1 MISMAYAFFGSIWS
15 FVKFIWSSIIVVAI
29 VQVSVAFA
37 SDDNYRNQLVK
48 TANSVLNWMISHPWS
63 LIALLIFVVIT
74 PVSGLLAWAAK
85 SRDEEMKAA
94 KRDLNRN
101 KQIYLVRPVE

>member
-1 MISMAYAFFGSIWS
+1 MAYAFFGSIWS
-15 FVKFIWSSIIVVAI
+15 FVKFIWSSIIVI
-29 VQVSVAFA
+29 VLIQVSVAFA

-48 TANSVLNWMISHPWS
+48 TANMIVNWMISHPWS

-85 SRDEEMKAA
+85 SRHEDIKEA
-94 KRDLNRN
+94 KREFNRS
-101 KQIYLVRPVE
+101 KQVYLVRPIE

>member
-1 MISMAYAFFGSIWS
+1 MAYAFFGSIWS
-15 FVKFIWSSIIVVAI
+15 FVKFIWSSIIVIVI
-29 VQVSVAFA
+29 VQASVAFA

-48 TANSVLNWMISHPWS
+48 TANMIVSWMISYPWS

-85 SRDEEMKAA
+85 SRDEEIKEAR
-94 KRDLNRN
+94 RDFNRN
-101 KQIYLVRPVE
+101 KQVYLVRPIE

>member
-1 MISMAYAFFGSIWS
+1 MAYAFFGSIWS
-15 FVKFIWSSIIVVAI
+15 LVKFIWSSIIVIVI
-29 VQVSVAFA
+29 VQASVAFA

-48 TANSVLNWMISHPWS
+48 TGNMIVSWMISHPWS

-85 SRDEEMKAA
+85 SRDEEIKEAR
-94 KRDLNRN
+94 RDFNRN
-101 KQIYLVRPVE
+101 KQVYLVRPIE